1 VTVKRLAG
9 RSRRKLRIRKKVHG
23 TPERPRLT
31 VYRSLKHIYAQVI
44 NDATGETLVAASTL
58 SEELQ
63 GQLKATGNAKAAQA
77 VGELVANK
85 ARERG
90 ITKVV
95 FDRNGFLYHGRIKQ
109 LAEAARQ
116 KGLEF

>member
-9 RSRRKLRIRKKVHG
+9 RSRRKLRIRKKVRG

-44 NDATGETLVAASTL
+44 DDATGETLVAASTL
-58 SEELQ
+58 SKELQ
-63 GQLKATGNAKAAQA
+63 GQLKATGNANAAQA